1 MTQPRY
7 PQQYALQNAQL
18 LLVYACLRT
27 DVFLVL
33 QGGGRRRC
41 SLADRLRTTNRDAGE
56 PDVIHYYL
64 TRPKQAP
71 GTCKKHSLHLSS
83 LSLPATTLSRRRLAP
98 TPLPSSAL
106 PPGIPLSSAHISCAQ
121 QRNTR
126 VSQPKPR
133 AQEQYHSGRP
143 KRSIAES
150 CCAHSIPSQETP
162 HHLRFA

>member
-83 LSLPATTLSRRRLAP
+83 LYLPATTSSPSLYHQHHRPLLHSRQAYRF
-98 TPLPSSAL
+98 L
-106 PPGIPLSSAHISCAQ
+106 PPINPAL
-121 QRNTR
+121 NN
-126 VSQPKPR
+126 
-133 AQEQYHSGRP
+133 
-143 KRSIAES
+143 
-150 CCAHSIPSQETP
+150 ETP
-162 HHLRFA
+162 AFPNQSHARKNNTTADIPNEA